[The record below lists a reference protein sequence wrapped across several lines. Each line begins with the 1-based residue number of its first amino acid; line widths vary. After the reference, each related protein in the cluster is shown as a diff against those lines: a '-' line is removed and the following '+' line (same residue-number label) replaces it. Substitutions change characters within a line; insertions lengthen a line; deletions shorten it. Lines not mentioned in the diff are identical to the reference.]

1 MTIHPSPRPCLRSR
15 ARLPC
20 KCTCVW
26 SSEHN
31 WIPRKFTFH
40 SFPPSM
46 SPLHHLPCRRL
57 QSTRH
62 LSPLSSITRPP
73 PHTVWPPWH
82 TTQLLPQWLTTP
94 PTFPQCT
101 TPPTVSPTTV
111 LPTTSPLS
119 STMLLPSTT
128 LWLTQSSTPLQFMQS
143 LTQLLT
149 TLLRH
154 HTMMHTSPPSAPLTT
169 PRPGVSRI
177 PSTPP
182 TRSSMPF
189 STTTRACRQS
199 TRMCW
204 PTLRTAWT
212 G

>member
-1 MTIHPSPRPCLRSR
+1 MRKQMQRLTPMLKSTTEEPTATPQSP
-15 ARLPC
+15 
-20 KCTCVW
+20 
-26 SSEHN
+26 
-31 WIPRKFTFH
+31 
-40 SFPPSM
+40 PPSTVP
-46 SPLHHLPCRRL
+46 SLPTMRL

-111 LPTTSPLS
+111 LLTTSPLS

-128 LWLTQSSTPLQFMQS
+128 QWLIQSSTPPQFMQW

-149 TLLRH
+149 TLLRP
-154 HTMMHTSPPSAPLTT
+154 HTMMHTSPPVCSVDNPKTWCLED
-169 PRPGVSRI
+169 P
-177 PSTPP
+177 
-182 TRSSMPF
+182 
-189 STTTRACRQS
+189 
-199 TRMCW
+199 
-204 PTLRTAWT
+204 
-212 G
+212 